1 MENKDLKEEIESITP
16 ENPETSEEDYGENSI
31 ESLNPRDS
39 VRKRPWMYVW
49 STSKRGVH
57 HLVWEAIN
65 NSVDEAM
72 AWYGDTI
79 KIVLNKDGSITI
91 EDSWRWIPY
100 KPNEK
105 TWISTLET
113 VFTVLHAWGK
123 FNAKAYKTSG
133 WLHWIG
139 LKILNYLGEFLEVEV
154 KRDGWIH
161 RMRFEE
167 GYVVKSTE
175 TIGTCPIEETW
186 TKITFKPSAEIFS
199 ETEFDE
205 WIIHNYLE
213 VQSYLLKWLRFVV
226 INDITETTKEF
237 YSENW
242 VLDYLDKVAGDR
254 TTVCKPILINW
265 ELDFTTRKGEKKTL
279 TLETAIQWFD
289 WNTNL
294 ISSYVNGAHTVDGG
308 THLEWFKNWIKR
320 ALDKW
325 IDFKKYDWSIMKN
338 LKNRNKDDLYD
349 WLEWILSAKFYEPE
363 FEGQTKGILGSKE
376 VVVPASQI
384 VFDKFYEYLE
394 LNPLE
399 ADKIVK
405 KIELNVKL
413 RLASENAQ
421 KEVVKNK
428 SEVMKK
434 LINRFWDCE
443 SKKPE
448 EKELF
453 IVEGTSAA
461 GSMKD
466 ARNPKH
472 QAILWLRGVVLN
484 TEGKTFWE
492 ISKNAEIQT
501 LLAALDCGWGK
512 NYDESKLKFHKIIL
526 SRDADSDGRHIEA
539 LLLTFLFRFL
549 PDLFKNNHIYR
560 GIAPLYKIEYKGK
573 QIYFYTKEELE
584 KFLEANKVTNPVT
597 RFKWLGEMSVEHIE
611 PALLSPVTR
620 KIVRI
625 TYEDVEE
632 MSKIVNDLMG
642 KITAP
647 KFHLL
652 QNYHIDKEL
661 VSV

>member
-1 MENKDLKEEIESITP
+1 MTNENLKED
-16 ENPETSEEDYGENSI
+16 EDYGASSI
-31 ESLNPRDS
+31 QVLDDRDS
-39 VRKRPWMYVW
+39 VRKRPWMYIG
-49 STSKRGVH
+49 STSKRGSH
-57 HLVWEAIN
+57 HLVWEIVN

-72 AWYGDTI
+72 AGYGKVI
-79 KIVLNKDGSITI
+79 YLHLNEDGSISI
-91 EDSWRWIPY
+91 EDNGRWIPY
-100 KPNEK
+100 KKHPE
-105 TWISTLET
+105 TGVSTLET
-113 VFTVLHAWGK
+113 IFTVLHSWGK
-123 FNAKAYKTSG
+123 FSDKNYAQSS
-133 WLHWIG
+133 WLHWVWSTVTNF
-139 LKILNYLGEFLEVEV
+139 LSEFLEVEV
-154 KRDGWIH
+154 KRDGGIH

-167 GYVVKSTE
+167 GIMVKDIEQIWTCDVTE
-175 TIGTCPIEETW
+175 TGT
-186 TKITFKPSAEIFS
+186 KVTFKPSAEIFS
-199 ETEFDE
+199 EVEFDE
-205 WIIHNYLE
+205 EIIFNYLE
-213 VQSYLLKWLRFVV
+213 VQAYLLKGLKFVV
-226 INDITETTKEF
+226 KNNVTNTEKVF
-237 YSENW
+237 FSENG
-242 VLDYLDKVAGDR
+242 VLDYLDKIAGDR
-254 TTVCKPILINW
+254 STVCKPISLTWN
-265 ELDFTTRKGEKKTL
+265 LDFTTRKGEKKNL
-279 TLETAIQWFD
+279 QIETAIQWFD
-289 WNTNL
+289 GNNNL
-294 ISSYVNGAHTVDGG
+294 VSSYVNGAHTVDGW
-308 THLEWFKNWIKR
+308 THLEWFKNGIKR

-325 IDFKKYDWSIMKN
+325 IDFKKYDASIMKN

-349 WLEWILSAKFYEPE
+349 GLEWILSVKFYEPE
-363 FEGQTKGILGSKE
+363 FEGQTKWILGSKE
-376 VVVPASQI
+376 VVVPTSQI
-384 VFDKFYEYLE
+384 VFEKLYEYLE
-394 LNPLE
+394 LNPQE

-466 ARNPKH
+466 ARNPKY
-472 QAILWLRGVVLN
+472 QAILGLRGVVLN

-526 SRDADSDGRHIEA
+526 STDADADWRHIEA
-539 LLLTFLFRFL
+539 LLITFLFRFV
-549 PDLFKNNHIYR
+549 PELFKNNHIYR
-560 GIAPLYKIEYKGK
+560 GIAPLYKIEHKGK
-573 QIYFYTKEELE
+573 QVYFYTKEELDV
-584 KFLEANKVTNPVT
+584 FLEENKVTNPVT
-597 RFKWLGEMSVEHIE
+597 RFKWLWEMSVSHIE

-620 KIVRI
+620 RIVRV

-647 KFHLL
+647 KFDLL
-652 QNYHIDKEL
+652 KTYNIDKEITA
-661 VSV
+661 